1 MARFRCRA
9 CGTEGTFEY
18 VGGHACPNC
27 GSRDVQLALHID
39 ELPDDHPLVDAM
51 TALADENSE
60 D

>member
-18 VGGHACPNC
+18 AGGQACPNC
-27 GSRDVQLALHID
+27 GSCDVQFALSID
-39 ELPDDHPLVDAM
+39 ELPDDHPFVVALM
-51 TALADENSE
+51 ALADEKSE